1 MDVPAAAKLFGKKF
15 ACGSAFQKGKNGL
28 PDQIEIQGNF
38 LEELPSF
45 ILDKFKIE
53 LDSIQLIEGKKKKKQ
68 ASLLT
73 PALTLALTLT
83 LT

>member
-38 LEELPSF
+38 MEELPSF
-45 ILDKFKIE
+45 LLDKFKIE
-53 LDSIQLIEGKKKKKQ
+53 LDSIQLIEGKKKGS
-68 ASLLT
+68 AT
-73 PALTLALTLT
+73 APEEGGGADEGGR
-83 LT
+83 